1 MSWNWLGW
9 WPWRSP
15 LGPQP
20 RGPIDNG
27 FIPEPLRYDEQ
38 LKLSAVYAC
47 LKLISTTCA
56 GIKPTLMREDGTT
69 MPRKEARKSCEVFR
83 LISYKTQP
91 SLSGYLFRL
100 RVFLDL
106 AACQNHYSRRIKD
119 ANKLTIALDP
129 LPSAQIVTERTSSG
143 LVHMYT
149 TDKGTEKLS
158 EADVF
163 YVRGFGD
170 GFTGYSAHAYGA
182 NSAAIAKSAADLVGQ
197 MYGNGMRPAGVLTTD
212 SVLTAPQ
219 AAAIK
224 QNFEDITSGKQGK
237 RLWLLE
243 AAMKYQPTQLDLEAA
258 QLLATR
264 RFQIEETCRFFG
276 VPPFLIFENSTTT
289 QLGSSVEQ
297 LMLAWNRTG
306 IQPLVDAFEDAFNT
320 QLLTPGELERYE
332 LQLDTREAA
341 ERSVDSKT
349 RAETNSIMI
358 QSGQLTPNEARAL
371 AGRSSA
377 NGGDQLFMQ
386 GALAPAAT
394 LAAKPL

>member
-1 MSWNWLGW
+1 MSSWFSWL
-9 WPWRSP
+9 PFWRSP

-20 RGPIDNG
+20 RGPIDIG
-27 FIPEPLRYDEQ
+27 YVPEPLRYDEQ

-47 LKLISTTCA
+47 LKLISTTVA
-56 GIKPTLMREDGTT
+56 GIKPTLMRPDGTT
-69 MPRKEARKSCEVFR
+69 IPRSDARKMCPVFS
-83 LISYKTQP
+83 LVSYKAQP
-91 SLSGYLFRL
+91 SMDGYLYRM
-100 RVFLDL
+100 RVALDL
-106 AACQNHYSRRIKD
+106 ASNQNHYARRIKD
-119 ANKLTIALDP
+119 SKGATIALDP
-129 LPSAQIVTERTSSG
+129 LPTAQIVTERTKNG
-143 LVHMYT
+143 LLHFYT
-149 TDKGTEKLS
+149 TDKGVEILLES
-158 EADVF
+158 DVF

-182 NSAAIAKSAADLVGQ
+182 NSAAIAKAAADLVGQ
-197 MYGNGMRPAGVLTTD
+197 MYGNGMRPSGVLTTEA
-212 SVLTAPQ
+212 VLNSGQ
-219 AAAIK
+219 ALKIR
-224 QNFEDITSGKQGK
+224 QNFEDITTGKQGN

-243 AAMKYQPTQLDLEAA
+243 AAMKYTPTQMDLEAA
-258 QLLATR
+258 QLIQTR

-276 VPPFLIFENSTTT
+276 VPPFLVFENSSTT

-306 IQPLVDAFEDAFNT
+306 IQPLVDAFESAFNS
-320 QLLTPGELERYE
+320 QLLTPGELEQYE

-358 QSGQLTPNEARAL
+358 QSGQLTPNESRAM
-371 AGRSSA
+371 AGRAGA

>member
-1 MSWNWLGW
+1 MNWLGW
-9 WPWRSP
+9 WPWSRNS

-20 RGPIDNG
+20 RGPVDLG
-27 FIPEPLRYDEQ
+27 VAPEPLRYDEQ

-47 LKLISTTCA
+47 LKLISTTVA
-56 GIKPTLMREDGTT
+56 GIKPTLMLADGTT
-69 MPRKEARKSCEVFR
+69 MPRSEARRKCPVFA
-83 LISYKTQP
+83 LLSYKAQP
-91 SLSGYLFRL
+91 SLDGYLYRM
-100 RVFLDL
+100 RIALDL
-106 AACQNHYSRRIKD
+106 AANQNHYARRLKD
-119 ANKLTIALDP
+119 GSGRTIALDP
-129 LPSAQIVTERTSSG
+129 LPSSQIVTERTKSG
-143 LVHMYT
+143 LVHHYT
-149 TDKGTEKLS
+149 TDKGVEQLA

-182 NSAAIAKSAADLVGQ
+182 NSAAIAKAASDLVGQ

-212 SVLTAPQ
+212 SMLTPEQ
-219 AAAIK
+219 ALKIK
-224 QNFEDITSGKQGK
+224 QNFDDITSGKQGK

-243 AAMKYQPTQLDLEAA
+243 AAMKYTPTQLDLEAA
-258 QLLATR
+258 QLLSTR

-306 IQPLVDAFEDAFNT
+306 IQPLVDAIESAFNS
-320 QLLTPGELERYE
+320 QLLTPGELEQYE
-332 LQLDTREAA
+332 LQLDTQEAA

-349 RAETNSIMI
+349 RAETYSIMV
-358 QSGQLTPNEARAL
+358 QSGQLTPNETRAKS
-371 AGRSSA
+371 GRKA
-377 NGGDQLFMQ
+377 IEGGDKLFLQ